1 MTLSLRL
8 IALCGVLAAAGCA
21 SPIDVPASL
30 EVTQL
35 SSGWFDAGLDSLG
48 RNKIVPV
55 VSFRLENETTKELGY
70 LQINAVFR
78 REGENEGW
86 GTKFVRVVGTDGIPP
101 GAASELLTLDSSGR
115 NATAHDFDPDSIV
128 QWGWNGGLTFFWQRH
143 LVRGFGGDFCVNVD
157 CTQMR
162 FTDPATIEAVV

>member
-1 MTLSLRL
+1 MSLSLRL
-8 IALCGVLAAAGCA
+8 VALGGVLAAAGCA

-55 VSFRLENETTKELGY
+55 VSFRLENETTEELGY

-78 REGENEGW
+78 REGENQGW
-86 GTKFVRVVGTDGIPP
+86 GTKFVRVVGTEGIPP
-101 GAASELLTLDSSGR
+101 GAASELLTLDSSRGYTGEQSQSEMLGHR
-115 NATAHDFDPDSIV
+115 DFVDVKMDLYIKHRAQ
-128 QWGWNGGLTFFWQRH
+128 QWA
-143 LVRGFGGDFCVNVD
+143 LVDTLNVD
-157 CTQMR
+157 RQLL
-162 FTDPATIEAVV
+162 IQ

>member
-8 IALCGVLAAAGCA
+8 IALCGVLAAVGCA

-55 VSFRLENETTKELGY
+55 VSFRLENETSKELGY

-86 GTKFVRVVGTDGIPP
+86 GTKFVRVVGTEGIPP
-101 GAASELLTLDSSGR
+101 GAASELLTLDSSRGYTGEQSQSEMLGHR
-115 NATAHDFDPDSIV
+115 DFVDVKMDLYIKHRAQ
-128 QWGWNGGLTFFWQRH
+128 QWALLDT
-143 LVRGFGGDFCVNVD
+143 LDVD
-157 CTQMR
+157 RQLLIR
-162 FTDPATIEAVV
+162 

>member
-8 IALCGVLAAAGCA
+8 ISLCGVLAAAGCA
-21 SPIDVPASL
+21 SSIDVPASL

-55 VSFRLENETTKELGY
+55 VSFRLENETAEELAY

-78 REGENEGW
+78 REGEIEGW
-86 GTKFVRVVGTDGIPP
+86 GTKFVRVAGTEGIAP
-101 GAASELLTLDSSGR
+101 GAASELMVLDSSRGYTGEQSQSEMLGHR
-115 NATAHDFDPDSIV
+115 DFVDVKMDLYIKHRAQ
-128 QWGWNGGLTFFWQRH
+128 QWALLDTLDVDRH
-143 LVRGFGGDFCVNVD
+143 LLI
-157 CTQMR
+157 Q
-162 FTDPATIEAVV
+162 